1 MSTLNHA
8 VIEFLQQS
16 NIFPLKAAPLKH
28 SFVCTLGK
36 LTLALF
42 YCWLCFVM
50 FLTSVREVGGQGCLK
65 PAGSAGGEGQQD
77 VGGGVGWRL
86 TACLSSEC
94 VSSVCNAS
102 TGCECFTVHESMLE
116 ELQF

>member
-1 MSTLNHA
+1 MFRN
-8 VIEFLQQS
+8 VS
-16 NIFPLKAAPLKH
+16 NI
-28 SFVCTLGK
+28 CQD
-36 LTLALF
+36 
-42 YCWLCFVM
+42 
-50 FLTSVREVGGQGCLK
+50 GGGGCLK

-94 VSSVCNAS
+94 VSSVCNAT

-116 ELQF
+116 ELLYIPDQ

>member
-1 MSTLNHA
+1 MSTLSHS

-42 YCWLCFVM
+42 YYWPCLVM
-50 FLTSVREVGGQGCLK
+50 SLTSVRAQRVEVG
-65 PAGSAGGEGQQD
+65 
-77 VGGGVGWRL
+77 
-86 TACLSSEC
+86 
-94 VSSVCNAS
+94 
-102 TGCECFTVHESMLE
+102 
-116 ELQF
+116 